1 MIETTVSEQ
10 TLSPSSSEIMKKAT
24 RLVDQ
29 LLLKTSND
37 FPNQKATLV
46 KQNNVLGPRI
56 SVAEENINCESNS
69 ITDSETFS
77 ALNSARKSIPSIDI
91 IKRLAGRLK
100 NKNSET
106 ISELN
111 FPNKRISSG
120 QDIDDHYLQK
130 SDNYRSKSASP
141 TSSENREENSVG
153 LSHDFAQMNAK
164 LSEINKRVESLSSN
178 IEDIQ
183 DTDQFE
189 GVGCCAKIENKR
201 DFSMFDIKGNANH
214 RAYENDVDDNYLNQL
229 NVAVLQQERL
239 RMWARDNAKYASSIS
254 NTSENGNNRESEHI
268 PFSDVYY
275 THQSIKY
282 KNGELTS
289 SVGILNSSVLSTTV
303 SGTTGQFAHSN
314 DTTIYESKS
323 NGKNCISDLYGTVKV
338 CTGGENSE
346 NKDSEIGVT
355 SATGSFGRIPG
366 NSIEPKAL
374 RFIRVGNQ
382 LRRSIT
388 VTPLVENIQRI
399 LTGEA
404 VNPNIIFED
413 SDFESRV
420 QFNSKLEKL
429 SNSNI
434 SPFNSSRSSGYF
446 SNNMVI
452 ITVKDNGSR
461 LKRSTRQG
469 TINDKASVDSAES
482 DRNYF
487 FSCRECSWNPANA
500 CSVQ

>member
-1 MIETTVSEQ
+1 MIETTISEQ
-10 TLSPSSSEIMKKAT
+10 TLSPSSSEIMRKAT

-37 FPNQKATLV
+37 FSNGGAALL
-46 KQNNVLGPRI
+46 KQNNVFGSRVA
-56 SVAEENINCESNS
+56 VAEENMNCESNS

-100 NKNSET
+100 NKDSDT

-111 FPNKRISSG
+111 FPKRTTSNN
-120 QDIDDHYLQK
+120 QDVGDHCFK
-130 SDNYRSKSASP
+130 MSDNCRSKSASP
-141 TSSENREENSVG
+141 TNGENKEENNSG

-183 DTDQFE
+183 DTDRLE
-189 GVGCCAKIENKR
+189 DVGYSAKVENRR
-201 DFSMFDIKGNANH
+201 DFNGFDGEGNANPGV
-214 RAYENDVDDNYLNQL
+214 YEEDTDDNYLSQL

-254 NTSENGNNRESEHI
+254 NTSESGNNRESEHI

-275 THQSIKY
+275 THQSFKY
-282 KNGELTS
+282 RSGELTS
-289 SVGILNSSVLSTTV
+289 SSGILNSSVLSTTA

-314 DTTIYESKS
+314 DTAIYEAKS
-323 NGKNCISDLYGTVKV
+323 NVRNCVSEFSGTTKF
-338 CTGGENSE
+338 CTNGENSE
-346 NKDSEIGVT
+346 NKNLEAGVT
-355 SATGSFGRIPG
+355 LATGSFGRIPG
-366 NSIEPKAL
+366 KFAEPKAL

-388 VTPLVENIQRI
+388 VTPLVEDMQRI
-399 LTGEA
+399 LSREV
-404 VNPNIIFED
+404 VNPNVSFND
-413 SDFESRV
+413 SDFDSRI

-429 SNSNI
+429 INSNI
-434 SPFNSSRSSGYF
+434 SPFNSSKSSGQF

-452 ITVKDNGSR
+452 ITVKDSGSGFKKPIR
-461 LKRSTRQG
+461 PR
-469 TINDKASVDSAES
+469 TIDDAASIDSAES

-500 CSVQ
+500 CQIQ